1 MTVTEPASSIDG
13 MVAALF
19 GVDDREELR
28 RLSGRVDGITR
39 AFPAP
44 ARLGMRAGA
53 AAHRVSR
60 A

>member
-1 MTVTEPASSIDG
+1 